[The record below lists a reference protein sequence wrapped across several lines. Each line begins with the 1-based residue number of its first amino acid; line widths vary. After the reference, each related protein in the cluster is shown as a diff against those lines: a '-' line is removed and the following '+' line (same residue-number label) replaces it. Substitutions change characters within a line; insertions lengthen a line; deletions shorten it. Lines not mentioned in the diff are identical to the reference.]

1 MKINHYINNRIAAAM
16 MLLLSLF
23 LLPAC
28 SNEED
33 VPVVEPEQLYTVTL
47 SLNPSTRGAATK
59 ASDPYWDVDDDVTLE
74 KYERFIKDCIVVIFK
89 DGMWYDYL
97 STGVDTKKITINN
110 DSQETVNN
118 STRVGS
124 ASVELPAGAYTFFA
138 FANLSSLD
146 IDDDKVGTELMKELI
161 SGERLTIDGLKEKA
175 VILGNDISRFDATAM
190 EKTYIPM
197 SSYGEQKIVEA
208 DGSLNITLFRMLG
221 KVTVSIS
228 NQTANDLT
236 LRKIEVGQ
244 FRRGGSIFL
253 VPYGSGETS
262 LDHLTQNDQDSFN
275 PLFPTQEDGVTI
287 SSIAHKLDFMAEPK
301 KIETGKTNSYTFY
314 EFETRS
320 DQQNAQGF
328 NGSMWIATDI
338 DERDSSPR
346 ELDFSFMRRN
356 DWLNIPLSVIETDL
370 TVTVQGSRMPIGG
383 LPLTIEYPKY
393 EAFIPVLH
401 YEANYAGDV
410 TIGFT
415 FALDEEAGFTNVAL
429 DYAPSG
435 GQEAGKQYTEAIL
448 TTNDNDFLYDPDS
461 QGGVAINSKLTID
474 HDDNNSPSASITV
487 TTQELAGAGSATIN
501 LTLAVNYT
509 KGGTSGRIVIPYT
522 VELTNG
528 KQGGN

>member
-1 MKINHYINNRIAAAM
+1 MKINHYINNRIAAAL
-16 MLLLSLF
+16 LLLSLF

-47 SLNPSTRGAATK
+47 SLNPSTRGATTK

-74 KYERFIKDCIVVIFK
+74 KYERYIQDCIVVIFK

-110 DSQETVNN
+110 DSKETGDN

-146 IDDDKVGTELMKELI
+146 INGGTAGTALMEELI
-161 SGERLTIDGLKEKA
+161 SGEGLTIDGLKEKA
-175 VILGNDISRFDATAM
+175 VILGDDISRFDATATK
-190 EKTYIPM
+190 KTYIPM

-208 DGSLNITLFRMLG
+208 DGSLDITLFRMLG
-221 KVTVSIS
+221 KVTVSIN
-228 NQTANDLT
+228 NQTTKDLT
-236 LRKIEVGQ
+236 LNKIEVGQ

-262 LDHLTQNDQDSFN
+262 LDHLTQNDQESFN
-275 PLFPTQEDGVTI
+275 PLFPTQEGGVTI

-320 DQQNAQGF
+320 EQQTAQGSG
-328 NGSMWIATDI
+328 GSMWIATNITD
-338 DERDSSPR
+338 RDPSLKK
-346 ELDFSFMRRN
+346 LDFSFMRRN

-383 LPLTIEYPKY
+383 LPLTIEYPKD
-393 EAFIPVLH
+393 EAFISVLH
-401 YEANYAGDV
+401 YEANYAGDI

-415 FALDEEAGFTNVAL
+415 FALDEKAGFTDVAL
-429 DYAPSG
+429 DYAPSD

-448 TTNDNDFLYDPDS
+448 ITNDSDFLYDPDS
-461 QGGVAINSKLTID
+461 QDGVAIDSKLTID
-474 HDDNNSPSASITV
+474 HDDNSPSASITV

-509 KGGTSGRIVIPYT
+509 KGSTSGRIVIPYT

>member
-33 VPVVEPEQLYTVTL
+33 GPVVEPEQLYTVTL
-47 SLNPSTRGAATK
+47 SLNPSTRGATTK
-59 ASDPYWDVDDDVTLE
+59 ASDPSWGVDDDKALE
-74 KYERFIKDCIVVIFK
+74 KYERFIKECVVVIFK
-89 DGMWYDYL
+89 DGVWYDYL
-97 STGVDTKKITINN
+97 STGVDTKKITIDN

-124 ASVELPAGAYTFFA
+124 ASVELPAGVYTFFA

-146 IDDDKVGTELMKELI
+146 IDDDNAGTKLMKELI
-161 SGERLTIDGLKEKA
+161 SGEKLTIDELKEKA
-175 VILGNDISRFDATAM
+175 VILGDDISRFDATAT

-208 DGSLNITLFRMLG
+208 DGSLDITLFRMLG
-221 KVTVSIS
+221 KVTVSIN
-228 NQTANDLT
+228 NQTTKDLT
-236 LRKIEVGQ
+236 LNKIEVGQ

-262 LDHLTQNDQDSFN
+262 LDHLTQNDQNSFN
-275 PLFPTQEDGVTI
+275 PLFPTQEDGGSI
-287 SSIAHKLDFMAEPK
+287 SSIAHKLDFMTEPET
-301 KIETGKTNSYTFY
+301 IETGKTNSYTFY

-320 DQQNAQGF
+320 EQQNAQGSG
-328 NGSMWIATDI
+328 GSMWIATDI
-338 DERDSSPR
+338 TDRDPSLKK
-346 ELDFSFMRRN
+346 LDFSFMRRN

-383 LPLTIEYPKY
+383 LPLTITYPKD

-401 YEANYAGDV
+401 YEVNYAGDV
-410 TIGFT
+410 TIDFT

-448 TTNDNDFLYDPDS
+448 AMNDNDFLYDPDS
-461 QGGVAINSKLTID
+461 QDGVAINSKLTID
-474 HDDNNSPSASITV
+474 HDDNSPSASITV
-487 TTQELAGAGSATIN
+487 TTQELAGAGFATIN

-509 KGGTSGRIVIPYT
+509 KDGTSGRIVIPYT

>member
-1 MKINHYINNRIAAAM
+1 MKINHYINNRIAAAW

-33 VPVVEPEQLYTVTL
+33 GPVVEPEQLYTVTL
-47 SLNPSTRGAATK
+47 SLNPSTRGATTK

-74 KYERFIKDCIVVIFK
+74 KYERYIQDCIVVIFK

-97 STGVDTKKITINN
+97 STGVDTKKITIDN
-110 DSQETVNN
+110 DSQETFNN

-146 IDDDKVGTELMKELI
+146 INGGTAGTALMEELI
-161 SGERLTIDGLKEKA
+161 SGEGLTIDGLKEKA
-175 VILGNDISRFDATAM
+175 VILGNDISRFDATAT

-208 DGSLNITLFRMLG
+208 DGSLDITLFRMLG
-221 KVTVSIS
+221 KVTVSIN
-228 NQTANDLT
+228 NQTTKDLT
-236 LRKIEVGQ
+236 LNKIEVGQ

-253 VPYGSGETS
+253 VPYGSGATS
-262 LDHLTQNDQDSFN
+262 LDNLTQNDQESFN
-275 PLFPTQEDGVTI
+275 PLFPTQEGGVTV
-287 SSIAHKLDFMAEPK
+287 SSIAHELNFDTGQT
-301 KIETGKTNSYTFY
+301 IESGQKSSYTFY

-320 DQQNAQGF
+320 EQQNAQGSG
-328 NGSMWIATDI
+328 GSMWIATDI
-338 DERDSSPR
+338 TDRDPSLKK
-346 ELDFSFMRRN
+346 LDFSFMRRN

-383 LPLTIEYPKY
+383 LPLTIKYPKD
-393 EAFIPVLH
+393 EAFISVLH
-401 YEANYAGDV
+401 YEVNYAGDV
-410 TIGFT
+410 TIDFT
-415 FALDEEAGFTNVAL
+415 FALDKEADFTNVAL

-448 TTNDNDFLYDPDS
+448 ATNDNDFLYDPDS
-461 QGGVAINSKLTID
+461 QGGVAINSKLAID
-474 HDDNNSPSASITV
+474 HDDNSPSASITV
-487 TTQELAGAGSATIN
+487 TTQELAGAGSATIK

-509 KGGTSGRIVIPYT
+509 KDGTPGRIVIPYT

-528 KQGGN
+528 K

>member
-1 MKINHYINNRIAAAM
+1 MKINHYINNRIAAAW

-33 VPVVEPEQLYTVTL
+33 VPEVEEEQLYTVTL
-47 SLNPSTRGAATK
+47 SLNPSTRGTTTK
-59 ASDPYWDVDDDVTLE
+59 ASDPYWAVDDNETLE
-74 KYERFIKDCIVVIFK
+74 KYERFIKECVVVIFK
-89 DGMWYDYL
+89 DGVWYDYL
-97 STGVDTKKITINN
+97 STGVDTKKITIDN

-124 ASVELPAGAYTFFA
+124 ASVELPAGVYTFFA

-146 IDDDKVGTELMKELI
+146 IDDDNAGTKLMKELI
-161 SGERLTIDGLKEKA
+161 SGEKLTIDELKEKA
-175 VILGNDISRFDATAM
+175 VILGDDISRFDATAT

-208 DGSLNITLFRMLG
+208 DGSLDITLFRMLG
-221 KVTVSIS
+221 KVTVSIN
-228 NQTANDLT
+228 NQTTKDLT
-236 LRKIEVGQ
+236 LKNIEVGQ

-262 LDHLTQNDQDSFN
+262 LDHLTQNDQESFN
-275 PLFPTQEDGVTI
+275 PLFPTQEDGGSI
-287 SSIAHKLDFMAEPK
+287 SSIAHKLDFMTEPET
-301 KIETGKTNSYTFY
+301 IETGKTNSYTFY

-320 DQQNAQGF
+320 EQQNAQGSV
-328 NGSMWIATDI
+328 GSMWIATDI
-338 DERDSSPR
+338 ADRDPSLKK
-346 ELDFSFMRRN
+346 LDFSFMRRN

-383 LPLTIEYPKY
+383 LPLTITYPKD

-401 YEANYAGDV
+401 YEVNYAGDV
-410 TIGFT
+410 TIDFT
-415 FALDEEAGFTNVAL
+415 FALGEEAGFTNVAL

-448 TTNDNDFLYDPDS
+448 AMNDNDFLYDPDS
-461 QGGVAINSKLTID
+461 QDGVAINSKLTID
-474 HDDNNSPSASITV
+474 HDDNSPSASITV
-487 TTQELAGAGSATIN
+487 TTQELAGAGFATIN

-509 KGGTSGRIVIPYT
+509 KDGTSGRIVIPYT

>member
-1 MKINHYINNRIAAAM
+1 MKINHYINNRIAAAW

-47 SLNPSTRGAATK
+47 SLNPSTRGATTK
-59 ASDPYWDVDDDVTLE
+59 ASNPSWGVDEALG
-74 KYERFIKDCIVVIFK
+74 KYERYIQDCIVVIFK

-110 DSQETVNN
+110 DSQETFNN

-124 ASVELPAGAYTFFA
+124 ASVELPAGVYTFFA

-146 IDDDKVGTELMKELI
+146 IDDDNAGTKLMKELI
-161 SGERLTIDGLKEKA
+161 SGEKLTIDELKEKA
-175 VILGNDISRFDATAM
+175 VILGDDISRFDATATK
-190 EKTYIPM
+190 KTYIPM

-208 DGSLNITLFRMLG
+208 DGSLDITLFRMLG
-221 KVTVSIS
+221 KVTVSIN
-228 NQTANDLT
+228 NQTTKSLT
-236 LRKIEVGQ
+236 LNKIEVGQ

-262 LDHLTQNDQDSFN
+262 LDHLTQNDQESFN
-275 PLFPTQEDGVTI
+275 PLFPTQEGGVTI
-287 SSIAHKLDFMAEPK
+287 SSREHELNFTAEL
-301 KIETGKTNSYTFY
+301 IETGKTNSYTFY

-320 DQQNAQGF
+320 EQQNAQGSG
-328 NGSMWIATDI
+328 GSMWIATNITD
-338 DERDSSPR
+338 RDPSLKK
-346 ELDFSFMRRN
+346 LDFSFMRRN

-383 LPLTIEYPKY
+383 LPLTIEYPKDK
-393 EAFIPVLH
+393 AFISVLH
-401 YEANYAGDV
+401 YEANYAGDI

-415 FALDEEAGFTNVAL
+415 FALDEKAGFTKVAL

-448 TTNDNDFLYDPDS
+448 TTNNNDFLYDPDS
-461 QGGVAINSKLTID
+461 QDGVAIDSKLTID
-474 HDDNNSPSASITV
+474 HDDNSPSASITV

-509 KGGTSGRIVIPYT
+509 KGDTSGRIVIPYT